1 MSLHHFEIK
10 RTARYATLGN
20 LSARTEQI
28 WFVCHG
34 YGQLAEYFIRKFNI
48 FDAEKHFV
56 VAPEGL
62 SRFYLD
68 NLSGRVGAAWMTKE
82 DREQEII
89 DYLAYLN
96 QLYTHIF
103 EQASLSPQDFKINIM
118 GFSQG
123 VATASRWVFDGQVKF
138 DSFVMWAGNIAHDLD
153 FSKTQA
159 ILGNKSL
166 YFVYGEQDE
175 LIKPEH
181 FAKQTEQLKKLNLT
195 AKIIPF
201 EGKHEVSREVLKIHF
216 AYI

>member
-1 MSLHHFEIK
+1 MLHHFEIK
-10 RTARYATLGN
+10 KTARYATLGN
-20 LSARTEQI
+20 LSAQTEQI

-48 FDAEKHFV
+48 FDEEKHFV

-68 NLSGRVGAAWMTKE
+68 NFSGRVGATWMTKE
-82 DREQEII
+82 DRKQEIE

-96 QLYTHIF
+96 QLYAHIF
-103 EQASLSPQDFKINIM
+103 EDASLSPDDFKINIM

-123 VATASRWVFDGQVKF
+123 VATASRWVFDGKVKF

-153 FSKTQA
+153 FGKTQA
-159 ILGNKSL
+159 ILGDKSL

-181 FAKQTEQLKKLNLT
+181 FAKQTEQLQKLNLA

-201 EGKHEVSREVLKIHF
+201 EGKHEVSREVLKTHF
-216 AYI
+216 A